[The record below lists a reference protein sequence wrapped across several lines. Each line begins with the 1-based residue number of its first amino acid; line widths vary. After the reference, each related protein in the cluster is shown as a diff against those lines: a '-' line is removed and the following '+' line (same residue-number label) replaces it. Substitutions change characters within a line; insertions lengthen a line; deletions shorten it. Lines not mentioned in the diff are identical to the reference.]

1 MASPL
6 ASVLWSWFSA
16 RSVLIGIERGWLG
29 PVYLGMSCKE
39 DRPQSAS
46 HEQGGWVEAWQMWP
60 EEWPPGADARVL
72 GRGLKAIL
80 TRDGGQSA
88 SVTFLTLLLQLP
100 LNGGG
105 APPGRKD
112 YDQAIRELREGLGMR
127 RLPNIVSKQNSS
139 SVSRRSPGPK
149 VPALMLR
156 AWTCDPQ

>member
-29 PVYLGMSCKE
+29 PVYLGMSCKQ

-72 GRGLKAIL
+72 GRGLKGML

-112 YDQAIRELREGLGMR
+112 YDWGDPGGEGRFGNEKAPEYSQQTEQFLSQQAE
-127 RLPNIVSKQNSS
+127 SWAQ
-139 SVSRRSPGPK
+139 GPC
-149 VPALMLR
+149 PDAQSLDL
-156 AWTCDPQ
+156 